1 MVMINF
7 KLLLIIFSSLSF
19 LFFGVSCYYS
29 IYFKNEFIRYGIP
42 DFRKITG
49 FFQLL
54 GGSSLLI
61 GIYID
66 ELTRISSLGLTI
78 LMFMGVGLRLKIKDG
93 LLRTMPAIFYAV
105 VNALIFYLSI

>member
-1 MVMINF
+1 MNRKIY
-7 KLLLIIFSSLSF
+7 KILISTLLIGLSF
-19 LFFGVSCYYS
+19 YQFYESFIGNGVFYLFLSLLF
-29 IYFKNEFIRYGIP
+29 ILTYFKNEFIRYGIP
-42 DFRKITG
+42 NFRKITG

-78 LMFMGVGLRLKIKDG
+78 LMFMGVGVD
-93 LLRTMPAIFYAV
+93 
-105 VNALIFYLSI
+105 